1 MILLTDSAIEHLRL
15 LLAERAAEPGIGL
28 RLTVERGG
36 CAGLQYTM
44 RVDQSGEGDQVF
56 ERGGVAVIVDPG
68 SFSYLDGS
76 EIDYV
81 DELNDS
87 GFKVRNPKA
96 ARSCGCGTSFE
107 PQEAA
112 VP

>member
-1 MILLTDSAIEHLRL
+1 MIHLTDQAIQHLRL
-15 LLAERAAEPGIGL
+15 LLAARSEQAGAGL

-36 CAGLQYTM
+36 CAGLQYAM
-44 RVDQSGEGDQVF
+44 RVDTAGEGDRVF
-56 ERGGVAVIVDPG
+56 GREGVAVIVDPESLG
-68 SFSYLDGS
+68 YLDGS

-87 GFKVRNPKA
+87 GFKVNNPKA

-107 PQEAA
+107 PQAA
-112 VP
+112 GGA